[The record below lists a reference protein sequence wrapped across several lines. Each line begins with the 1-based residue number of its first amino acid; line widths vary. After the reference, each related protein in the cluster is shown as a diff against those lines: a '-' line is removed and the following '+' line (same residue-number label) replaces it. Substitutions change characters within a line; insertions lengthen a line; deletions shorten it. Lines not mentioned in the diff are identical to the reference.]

1 MALDDL
7 RETFNTVRPHTNGLI
22 SRSRHSR
29 VTVRCY
35 AYAMDWAFVSNEAER
50 THHRFEVPNHN
61 SSVDRSGNDLSEVG
75 IKAGRC
81 NAIFVSFER
90 TLEGGICYTLLCAGA
105 SD

>member
-1 MALDDL
+1 MALYDL
-7 RETFNTVRPHTNGLI
+7 RETFNTVRPHTNCLI
-22 SRSRHSR
+22 SGSGYNR
-29 VTVRCY
+29 VAVRCY

-50 THHRFEVPNHN
+50 THHWFEVPNHY

-90 TLEGGICYTLLCAGA
+90 TLEGGIGYTLVCVGA
-105 SD
+105 CD